1 MTKTV
6 HSAIVSAKA
15 GAFTTLAKVQPAGA
29 LQAWKAANGT
39 ATFYWRG
46 SADGRTFRVLIGRYD
61 AKLPPRQIA
70 ETAGS
75 YSITGGLARAAALA
89 QEHYANRGS
98 GGLQGARK
106 AAAVA
111 AALATQE
118 AERQRHATL
127 GALMDD
133 YVAWLQENRKSSAK
147 DVCSIVANHLKKP
160 APDLCEMQADAI
172 TSEDISDVL
181 RAVIEQGKGRT
192 ANKLRAYLSAAF
204 EIAGRAR
211 VDPALPVR
219 FKAYRVANNPAR
231 MVPVNLAANRPDK
244 NPLTTAELQAY
255 WRYIRDMPGQRAAVL
270 RLHLVSGGQRVIQL
284 LRLKR
289 EDVSADAIVL
299 LDSKGRPGQGVR
311 RHALPV
317 TPAIRAALRDAVTA
331 GAGEFALSSDGGRTH
346 LSNTTLHAWAA
357 EAGAQAGVANFTPK
371 RVRSGIETLLA
382 SRGISREVRGHLQS
396 HGTAGVQSR
405 HYDAYDYATEK
416 AAALETL
423 YQALEEQE
431 AARIV
436 PIRKRRQTN
445 P

>member
-160 APDLCEMQADAI
+160 APDLWEMQADAI

-192 ANKLRAYLSAAF
+192 ANKLRA
-204 EIAGRAR
+204 
-211 VDPALPVR
+211 
-219 FKAYRVANNPAR
+219 
-231 MVPVNLAANRPDK
+231 
-244 NPLTTAELQAY
+244 
-255 WRYIRDMPGQRAAVL
+255 
-270 RLHLVSGGQRVIQL
+270 
-284 LRLKR
+284 
-289 EDVSADAIVL
+289 
-299 LDSKGRPGQGVR
+299 
-311 RHALPV
+311 
-317 TPAIRAALRDAVTA
+317 
-331 GAGEFALSSDGGRTH
+331 
-346 LSNTTLHAWAA
+346 
-357 EAGAQAGVANFTPK
+357 
-371 RVRSGIETLLA
+371 
-382 SRGISREVRGHLQS
+382 
-396 HGTAGVQSR
+396 
-405 HYDAYDYATEK
+405 
-416 AAALETL
+416 
-423 YQALEEQE
+423 
-431 AARIV
+431 
-436 PIRKRRQTN
+436 
-445 P
+445 